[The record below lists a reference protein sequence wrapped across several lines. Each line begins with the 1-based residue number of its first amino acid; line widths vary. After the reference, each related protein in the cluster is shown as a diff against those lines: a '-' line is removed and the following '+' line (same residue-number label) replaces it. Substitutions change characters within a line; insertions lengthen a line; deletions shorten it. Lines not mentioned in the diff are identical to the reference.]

1 MAIKAP
7 ASQFV
12 CAECGYTTPKWL
24 GKCPGCGNFNTLQE
38 ELVKTA
44 DAGKKAARPALS
56 DMGGFSKRSP
66 FPKWAMKNSNAFLRA
81 SGNSTPS
88 SAEASCAAPSF
99 CSAAIRASA
108 KAPC

>member
-56 DMGGFSKRSP
+56 VWRLFQSAPP
-66 FPKWAMKNSNAFLRA
+66 FQ
-81 SGNSTPS
+81 SGL
-88 SAEASCAAPSF
+88 
-99 CSAAIRASA
+99 
-108 KAPC
+108 